1 MKKYFMLFFSAC
13 MTLMFFTACSG
24 KEVKQTKGLVKE
36 ISPTNLV
43 LVIDGDDELNMDIL
57 DNVRY
62 PNGAVMV
69 NDTVIVTY
77 VSSYKENQAAVIQ
90 LVPRTGTEMTI
101 GHDASKEL
109 MTASTD
115 TIQVRDSIK

>member
-1 MKKYFMLFFSAC
+1 MLFFSAC
-13 MTLMFFTACSG
+13 MMLVLFSSCG

-43 LVIDGDDELNMDIL
+43 LVVDGDDELNMDIL

-90 LVPRTGTEMTI
+90 LVPRTGNEMTI
-101 GHDASKEL
+101 GHDDSKEL
-109 MTASTD
+109 MTASD
-115 TIQVRDSIK
+115 TIQVGDSIQWLSS